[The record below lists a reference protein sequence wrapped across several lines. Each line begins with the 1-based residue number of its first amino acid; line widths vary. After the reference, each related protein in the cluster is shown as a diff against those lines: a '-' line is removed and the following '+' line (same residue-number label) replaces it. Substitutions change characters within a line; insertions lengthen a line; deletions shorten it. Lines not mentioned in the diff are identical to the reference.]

1 MSGANPNVG
10 AMECLAVGVRD
21 AHPNL
26 CAWRSFDRIGEHR
39 LRRFTGHY
47 SEDGEQ
53 LLTTG
58 DLDIETIGRFKG
70 QQRAHVIVVGL
81 NKDGPV
87 NPRTHRALYVAL
99 TRATVGASVVLRRAP
114 QNG

>member
-1 MSGANPNVG
+1 MLTPTYALGGLS
-10 AMECLAVGVRD
+10 
-21 AHPNL
+21 NL
-26 CAWRSFDRIGEHR
+26 DRFGDRIGEHR